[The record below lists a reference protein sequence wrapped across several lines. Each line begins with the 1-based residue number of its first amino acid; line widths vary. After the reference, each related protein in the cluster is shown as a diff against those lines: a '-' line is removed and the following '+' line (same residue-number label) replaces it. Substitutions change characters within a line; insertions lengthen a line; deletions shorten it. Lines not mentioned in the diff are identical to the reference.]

1 MKWIVQNNF
10 RTDSEDSITIKKA
23 CENLG
28 FQYEG
33 VKVIPFSGQ
42 VPTIED
48 GELVTFYG
56 GTGWINCIYKHYKNI
71 PGIFFNPQSTFDFWI
86 EKYGNS
92 ALNYGANITT
102 IRELINLDYADDTML
117 FIRPLSDLKEF
128 SGSMMQFSDIKNCVR
143 IHHIFTIAIL
153 NPIMAA

>member
-42 VPTIED
+42 VLLTAK
-48 GELVTFYG
+48 
-56 GTGWINCIYKHYKNI
+56 KHLCRNI
-71 PGIFFNPQSTFDFWI
+71 SIH
-86 EKYGNS
+86 
-92 ALNYGANITT
+92 AN
-102 IRELINLDYADDTML
+102 
-117 FIRPLSDLKEF
+117 
-128 SGSMMQFSDIKNCVR
+128 
-143 IHHIFTIAIL
+143 
-153 NPIMAA
+153 